1 MGGCGNIVSPHT
13 AVAIHSN
20 NNKITMVEAY
30 TYYIYFLGL
39 DRIAFETVFAGV
51 DCALVR
57 LIFR

>member
-1 MGGCGNIVSPHT
+1 MGGCGNIFSPHT

-20 NNKITMVEAY
+20 NNKITILEAY
-30 TYYIYFLGL
+30 TYYLFFFWGVGL
-39 DRIAFETVFAGV
+39 HLKRFSGV